1 MKYEVVALKEKR
13 IIGFCERTGNE
24 QKDMANVI
32 GTLWKKLGEI
42 ECVENGKYKKCVG
55 LYTDYEGMNY
65 DVTVGYEVEKDS
77 LLNQG
82 MIEKK
87 IPAGKYAKF
96 VLHGDVVK
104 TVQEAWQEIWK
115 MDLERTFVADFE
127 EYQQGNDMNNMEI
140 HIYVSIK

>member
-1 MKYEVVALKEKR
+1 MEYEVVVLEEKR
-13 IIGFCERTGNE
+13 VIGFCERTGNE

-42 ECVENGKYKKCVG
+42 ENPKNGVYKKCVG
-55 LYTDYEGMNY
+55 LYTNYEGMNY

-77 LLNQG
+77 QLKQG
-82 MIEKK
+82 MIEKT

-127 EYQQGNDMNNMEI
+127 EYQEGNDVNHMEI
-140 HIYVSIK
+140 YIYVSIK